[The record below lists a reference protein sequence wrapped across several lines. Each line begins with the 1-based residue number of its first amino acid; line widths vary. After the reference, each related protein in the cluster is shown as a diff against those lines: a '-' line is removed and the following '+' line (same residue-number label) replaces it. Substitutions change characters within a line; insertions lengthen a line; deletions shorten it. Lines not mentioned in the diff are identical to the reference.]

1 MFNVVLV
8 SGIQQKQSVGHI
20 LISTVLD
27 SHHIGV
33 KAEYRIELP
42 VLYSRTLL
50 FIHRIYTS
58 LNRSFQCHSEKLSVP
73 GLLLTHLKMKVIT
86 LIQDIF
92 CLSCTPACYGGPVR
106 LVECP
111 LCKRHSAGGR
121 YKCKL

>member
-42 VLYSRTLL
+42 VL
-50 FIHRIYTS
+50 
-58 LNRSFQCHSEKLSVP
+58 
-73 GLLLTHLKMKVIT
+73 
-86 LIQDIF
+86 
-92 CLSCTPACYGGPVR
+92 
-106 LVECP
+106 
-111 LCKRHSAGGR
+111 
-121 YKCKL
+121 